1 MCSSPPVNCCTW
13 RTSPDHDAASRST
26 EPFAPRASS
35 VSFLRTNEND
45 GKFMVVG
52 YGPIRRSPTFDG
64 LWEIHCGL
72 LDVARQ
78 DPPFA
83 AWMPLSDIS
92 RYPIGSL
99 LGKRPGKLVDT
110 ARRVKILGAQKVEFG
125 EEAREN
131 RVYVVD
137 LFQPRETVQHIL
149 ERNSHIAV
157 YGNGRDEVAI
167 DIAEIFRFYCGGISL
182 LVEPLLN
189 VVVGEG
195 SPIDLF
201 INPGESG
208 WDGNTFVIA
217 PRRSFCGTGSVLQLA
232 LALTDP
238 TVRALLQLEFHQ
250 MKEQLR
256 SHPFA
261 LPRGVPSGPL
271 DLAVVGEAIDFAAD
285 GVPSHRR
292 FMVREI
298 VADLRPPPF
307 AELVVKYPFNAYEYE
322 DADDDE
328 QQNPDGKDRRREA
341 VTGSTHLTKKE
352 QPAPRPFRV
361 GSTKG
366 RFSSMFPAW
375 RGAKVRY
382 DFKGRI
388 KVPRLRSRPAGGLKE
403 AREAS
408 DLPGVSS
415 GKLTRLMHAPKVTPD
430 FLGSVSPR
438 RRVPVAFCDPEPAI
452 FLVPQVVSSASLTPG
467 LRTFFRAGVEL
478 MNWQDEALSP
488 NIPRQAGDVVVYEL
502 PPEWGGIARTG
513 ADGGPRRIGA
523 LPFAF
528 ENGFVWAIEIERR
541 RPDEHLAIGIVSAI
555 REVLDEITLLN
566 AVLHAVCRRSARK
579 RGDDPRGTWPDAEF
593 FDVRLA
599 SVRHTRERAHYI
611 NLATKLLERS
621 RYLLRP
627 SDGP

>member
-1 MCSSPPVNCCTW
+1 
-13 RTSPDHDAASRST
+13 
-26 EPFAPRASS
+26 
-35 VSFLRTNEND
+35 VSFLRANEND
-45 GKFMVVG
+45 GKFMVVS
-52 YGPIRRSPTFDG
+52 YGPIRRSPNFDG

-72 LDVARQ
+72 LNVARH
-78 DPPFA
+78 DPPFE

-99 LGKRPGKLVDT
+99 LGRRPGKLIDT
-110 ARRVKILGAQKVEFG
+110 ARRIKILGARKVEFG
-125 EEAREN
+125 EEALEN
-131 RVYVVD
+131 RVFSVD
-137 LFQPRETVQHIL
+137 LFQPRETVEHNL
-149 ERNSHIAV
+149 ERNSHIVV
-157 YGNGRDEVAI
+157 YGNGRDEVVI
-167 DIAEIFRFYCGGISL
+167 DTSEIFRFYCGGISL

-189 VVVGEG
+189 IAVNEG
-195 SPIDLF
+195 APLDLL
-201 INPGESG
+201 INPAESG

-238 TVRALLQLEFHQ
+238 TVTGLLRVEFHQ

-256 SHPFA
+256 LWPFA
-261 LPRGVPSGPL
+261 PPRAVPSGPL
-271 DLAVVGEAIDFAAD
+271 DLVVRGDSADFAAYD
-285 GVPSHRR
+285 VPSHTR

-307 AELVVKYPFNAYEYE
+307 SELVVKYPFNAYDYDE
-322 DADDDE
+322 ADDDK
-328 QQNPDGKDRRREA
+328 QQNPQGKDRQRQA
-341 VTGSTHLTKKE
+341 VTGSTRLTKKE
-352 QPAPRPFRV
+352 QPSLRTFRV

-375 RGAKVRY
+375 RGTKVRY
-382 DFKGRI
+382 DVKGRI
-388 KVPRLRSRPAGGLKE
+388 KVPRPPPRPAGGVDE

-408 DLPGVSS
+408 DLPAVPS
-415 GKLTRLMHAPKVTPD
+415 GKLPRLMHAPNVSPD
-430 FLGSVSPR
+430 FLGRAPTR
-438 RRVPVAFCDPEPAI
+438 RRVPVAFCDPEPTT
-452 FLVPQVVSSASLTPG
+452 FLVPRIVSAASLTPG

-478 MNWQDEALSP
+478 MNWQHEALSP
-488 NIPRQAGDVVVYEL
+488 NIPHRSGDVVVYEL
-502 PPEWGGIARTG
+502 PPEWGGIARKG
-513 ADGGPRRIGA
+513 AGKGPRRIGA

-541 RPDEHLAIGIVSAI
+541 RPDEHLSIGVVSTA
-555 REVLDEITLLN
+555 REVADQITLLN
-566 AVLHAVCRRSARK
+566 AVLHSVCRRSARN

-593 FDVRLA
+593 LDVRLA
-599 SVRHTRERAHYI
+599 SVRHTRERAHHI